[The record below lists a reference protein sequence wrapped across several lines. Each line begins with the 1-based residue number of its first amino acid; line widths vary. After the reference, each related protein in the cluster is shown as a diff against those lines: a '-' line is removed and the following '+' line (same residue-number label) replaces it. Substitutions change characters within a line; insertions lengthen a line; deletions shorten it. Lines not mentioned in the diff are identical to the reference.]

1 MKINSYSPQYNQNKQ
16 YQTFKAF
23 NANTAKRAATK
34 VYDRSTS
41 WMAYGI
47 GKLASYKPVQ
57 KVVDFF
63 KDKNYQ
69 GHLAAI
75 TGCVL
80 SGFYMLDTAR
90 SKDIEKDQKLP
101 LIINQGVVCGI
112 STVGAYTLNN
122 YLNKKLNNAAELFH
136 ISKIE
141 DKNMQEEFL
150 KCKADYSYIEKLQQ
164 RAKTEEKLKPVF
176 SDLEKKFEF
185 TNDVKVFVKDEMKKN
200 KNDLAAKEFLKELKS
215 IKKTADKEKADV
227 VKELFFK
234 KMKNSVSL
242 KAAYNRASMN
252 NAISKLS
259 GMKNAGKL
267 PNMINGFKTAR
278 SLMVFALIYR
288 FASPVF
294 ATPIAN
300 KASEYL
306 ENKKHKTK
314 MSA

>member
-80 SGFYMLDTAR
+80 SGFYMLDTAK

-176 SDLEKKFEF
+176 SDLEKKF
-185 TNDVKVFVKDEMKKN
+185 
-200 KNDLAAKEFLKELKS
+200 
-215 IKKTADKEKADV
+215 
-227 VKELFFK
+227 
-234 KMKNSVSL
+234 
-242 KAAYNRASMN
+242 
-252 NAISKLS
+252 
-259 GMKNAGKL
+259 
-267 PNMINGFKTAR
+267 
-278 SLMVFALIYR
+278 
-288 FASPVF
+288 
-294 ATPIAN
+294 
-300 KASEYL
+300 
-306 ENKKHKTK
+306 
-314 MSA
+314 

>member
-80 SGFYMLDTAR
+80 SGFYMLDTAK

-141 DKNMQEEFL
+141 D
-150 KCKADYSYIEKLQQ
+150 
-164 RAKTEEKLKPVF
+164 
-176 SDLEKKFEF
+176 
-185 TNDVKVFVKDEMKKN
+185 
-200 KNDLAAKEFLKELKS
+200 
-215 IKKTADKEKADV
+215 
-227 VKELFFK
+227 
-234 KMKNSVSL
+234 
-242 KAAYNRASMN
+242 
-252 NAISKLS
+252 
-259 GMKNAGKL
+259 
-267 PNMINGFKTAR
+267 
-278 SLMVFALIYR
+278 
-288 FASPVF
+288 
-294 ATPIAN
+294 
-300 KASEYL
+300 
-306 ENKKHKTK
+306 
-314 MSA
+314 

>member
-1 MKINSYSPQYNQNKQ
+1 MSPKDKAKIDYSFMSFKGLNEK
-16 YQTFKAF
+16 KAF
-23 NANTAKRAATK
+23 RRFANLNTADNKNNNKNVAFKGAGSAVTEGIAKGVGKIADTKGFRKFIEWFKEKNQWFPHLIAAE
-34 VYDRSTS
+34 SL
-41 WMAYGI
+41 W
-47 GKLASYKPVQ
+47 
-57 KVVDFF
+57 
-63 KDKNYQ
+63 
-69 GHLAAI
+69 
-75 TGCVL
+75 L
-80 SGFYMLDTAR
+80 SGFYMQQTAK
-90 SKDIEKDQKLP
+90 SKTIEKDQKLP

-234 KMKNSVSL
+234 
-242 KAAYNRASMN
+242 
-252 NAISKLS
+252 
-259 GMKNAGKL
+259 
-267 PNMINGFKTAR
+267 
-278 SLMVFALIYR
+278 
-288 FASPVF
+288 
-294 ATPIAN
+294 
-300 KASEYL
+300 
-306 ENKKHKTK
+306 
-314 MSA
+314 